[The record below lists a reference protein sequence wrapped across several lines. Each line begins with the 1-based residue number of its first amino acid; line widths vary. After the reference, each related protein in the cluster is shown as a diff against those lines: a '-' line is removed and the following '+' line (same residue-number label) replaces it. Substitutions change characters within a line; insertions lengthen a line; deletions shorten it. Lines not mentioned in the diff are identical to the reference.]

1 MIIELLYQ
9 DKFKFNFEEDL
20 FNKYSERLK
29 NISKQ
34 SIVHFTQRRVSEK
47 KMLDE
52 IDKKKSSTYI
62 IILEENGKNLNTEQF
77 KDIIFNSSAKK
88 IIFLIGGTS
97 GFKKN
102 VLEKADLKISLS
114 KMTLTHS
121 FAAILLSEQI
131 YRSVTIKIGHP
142 YHRE

>member
-1 MIIELLYQ
+1 MIIEFLYQ
-9 DKFKFNFEEDL
+9 DKFKFNFEKDL
-20 FNKYSERLK
+20 FNKYSERLE

-52 IDKKKSSTYI
+52 IDKKKSNTYI
-62 IILEENGKNLNTEQF
+62 IILEENGKNLSTEQF

-88 IIFLIGGTS
+88 IIFLIGGTN

-102 VLEKADLKISLS
+102 VLEKADLTISLS

>member
-20 FNKYSERLK
+20 FNKYSERLE

-88 IIFLIGGTS
+88 IIFLIGGTN
-97 GFKKN
+97 GFKKD
-102 VLEKADLKISLS
+102 VLERADLTISLS

>member
-9 DKFKFNFEEDL
+9 DKFKFSFEKDL
-20 FNKYSERLK
+20 FNKYSERLE
-29 NISKQ
+29 NLSKQ
-34 SIVHFTQRRVSEK
+34 SIVHFTQKRVSEK
-47 KMLDE
+47 KMIEEL
-52 IDKKKSSTYI
+52 DKKNNNTYI
-62 IILEENGKNLNTEQF
+62 IILEEKGENLNTEQF
-77 KDIIFNSSAKK
+77 KDLIFSSSSKK
-88 IIFLIGGTS
+88 IIFLIGGTN
-97 GFKKN
+97 GFQKN

-121 FAAILLSEQI
+121 FAAIILSEQI